1 MTKLKQTTNVEAGQL
16 NYDHYSMD
24 KYDKDIVNSI
34 PYHQKLHELIIGY
47 LIKNFKGQEKCDVL
61 DLGVGTGITT
71 EIIKKQFPGFK
82 FDVVDFSKKML
93 LGAKKKLGKENVKYI
108 FGDYSKLKFDKKY
121 DIIVSVIGLHH
132 QNDAGK
138 KLLFKRI
145 YTLLNKGGVFILGDL
160 VTHKDPKIAALNQ
173 ALHLHHLV
181 NKATDKQT
189 LKEWSY
195 HHLVLNELAP
205 VEDQIKWLEVVGFK
219 KVELRMLEMN
229 TALIICKK

>member
-1 MTKLKQTTNVEAGQL
+1 MKKTTNVEAHQL

-24 KYDKDIVNSI
+24 KYDRDIVNSI
-34 PYHQKLHELIIGY
+34 PFHQKLHELIIGY
-47 LIKNFKGQEKCDVL
+47 LLKNFSQKEKHDVL

-71 EIIKKQFPGFK
+71 EIIKKEFPKFQ

-93 LGAKKKLGKENVKYI
+93 LGAKKKLGKENVNYI
-108 FGDYSKLKFDKKY
+108 FGDYSKLKFIKKY
-121 DIIVSVIGLHH
+121 DIVVSVIGLHH
-132 QNDAGK
+132 QNDTGK
-138 KLLFKRI
+138 KLLFKKI
-145 YTLLNKGGVFILGDL
+145 HTLLNKDGIFILGDL
-160 VTHKDPKIAALNQ
+160 VTHKDPKTATLNQ

-189 LKEWSY
+189 LKDWSY

-205 VEDQIKWLEVVGFK
+205 VEDQIKWLKLAGFK
-219 KVELRMLEMN
+219 KVELKMLEMN